1 MFDYRGDLMEKG
13 EETRE
18 KILLTTKKLLNADG
32 IESLSVRKIASTA
45 DVNVA
50 SINYY
55 FRSKNELI
63 FECMKDVIGELEET
77 VSIFENKSLSE
88 EERIKEYLNN
98 IAEIILKNQAVQISL
113 LKTFHEDIELPEI
126 LQEFISRFYS
136 KFKEFL
142 KVYLNVEDEVILSMI
157 VEQSIAG
164 VWFPIISYKTSS
176 KIAGID
182 FKNQNIR
189 KKYIDLLVE
198 NIKGRIQK

>member
-1 MFDYRGDLMEKG
+1 MDKG

-18 KILLTTKKLLNADG
+18 KILQTTKKLLNEEG
-32 IESLSVRKIASTA
+32 IGSLSVRKIASTA

-77 VSIFENKSLSE
+77 VSIFENKSISE
-88 EERIKEYLNN
+88 ENRIREYLNN

-126 LQEFISRFYS
+126 LQRFISRFYS

-142 KVYLNVEDEVILSMI
+142 KEYLNVDDEVILSMI

-182 FKNQNIR
+182 FKNPELR
-189 KKYIDLLVE
+189 KAYIDLLVE

>member
-1 MFDYRGDLMEKG
+1 MDKG

-18 KILLTTKKLLNADG
+18 KILQTTKRLLNEKG
-32 IESLSVRKIASTA
+32 IGSLSVRKIASTA

-77 VSIFENKSLSE
+77 VSIFKNKSLSE
-88 EERIKEYLNN
+88 ENRIREYLNN

-113 LKTFHEDIELPEI
+113 FKTFNENIELPEI
-126 LQEFISRFYS
+126 LQQFISRFYS

-142 KVYLNVEDEVILSMI
+142 KEYLNIENEGVLSMI
-157 VEQSIAG
+157 VEQTIAG
-164 VWFPIISYKTSS
+164 IWFPIISYKTSS